1 LSFLYPVKL
10 PASFRAKIWG
20 NRSLDPWFL
29 SETLPENRIGEVWYS
44 FEENRIQDGPFTGLT
59 LADLIDKFGTRLMG
73 TEYPPHA
80 IRRRTDLGENVP
92 VNYSQPYFPILS
104 KLLFTSDRLS
114 VQVHPDDEH
123 AMRQHNETGKTEAWH
138 IVTAEPKAQIALGL
152 NETLSS
158 TRFRHLATTG
168 KIVDSLNWIDV
179 KQGDTY
185 FVAPGTV
192 HALGPGLV
200 ICEIQQN
207 SDLTYRIYDYGRT
220 DVDECPRP
228 LHIDQAVT
236 ASCFDE
242 YTPRAVPPFVF
253 SKPKTGMRRELLVA
267 CSHFAMEKISWTG
280 TNHFDLSGIGPELF
294 IFLEGHG
301 QMNVAAINQ
310 NFPSSVKNEFSSQSC
325 VNYSLGDA
333 FMLPCEISKFT
344 LHPETHTVAIRA
356 YIPNLEKLT
365 KSLQLSGATSEHLS
379 MLIR

>member
-1 LSFLYPVKL
+1 MSFLYPVKL
-10 PASFRAKIWG
+10 PASFRPKIWG

-29 SETLPENRIGEVWYS
+29 PENLPEDRVGEVWYS
-44 FEENRIQDGPFTGLT
+44 FEENRIQDGPLAGLT
-59 LADLIDKFGTRLMG
+59 IADLIDKFGTRLMG
-73 TEYPPHA
+73 SEYRPHVT
-80 IRRRTDLGENVP
+80 RRQTALGENAP
-92 VNYSQPYFPILS
+92 VNDSQPYFPILS

-123 AMRQHNETGKTEAWH
+123 AMRHHNETGKTEAWH

-152 NETLSS
+152 KETLSS
-158 TRFRHLATTG
+158 TRFRHLTTTG
-168 KIVDSLNWIDV
+168 QIVDSLNWIDA

-207 SDLTYRIYDYGRT
+207 SDLTYRIYDYDRP

-228 LHIDQAVT
+228 LHVDQAVT
-236 ASCFDE
+236 ASCLDG

-267 CSHFAMEKISWTG
+267 CSYFAMEKISWAG
-280 TNHFDLSGIGPELF
+280 TNHFDLSRIGPELF
-294 IFLEGHG
+294 IFLEGRG
-301 QMNVAAINQ
+301 QMNVAAIN
-310 NFPSSVKNEFSSQSC
+310 PSLSVSVEHEFSSQSC

-333 FMLPCEISKFT
+333 FMLPCEIPKFT
-344 LHPETHTVAIRA
+344 LHPETPTVAIRA
-356 YIPNLEKLT
+356 YIPNLEKLIE
-365 KSLQLSGATSEHLS
+365 SLQLSGATPEHLS